1 MKIRKREEERG
12 LQAERALETFKT
24 EVQRNSLKM
33 YDDMKKQVRSDS
45 VVQIFVFSCLL
56 NTVHGKIPRMCLFL
70 SWTRLRPT

>member
-33 YDDMKKQVRSDS
+33 YDDMKKQVRRDS
-45 VVQIFVFSCLL
+45 VVQIFVFSCL
-56 NTVHGKIPRMCLFL
+56 
-70 SWTRLRPT
+70 